1 MKKLIPC
8 VLILLLVF
16 GCAPH
21 FKKERELSKP
31 LIGLAISKIQQ
42 NDIQGALIELRKAQK
57 ANSSDPEVYYY
68 LAYAY
73 QISGKY
79 DKAIEN
85 ADKAISY
92 ADHLDLDHPGL
103 KSESYN
109 LKGTILSA
117 QGKNEEAIEAFK
129 KALKDELYQTPEYVY
144 NNLGALYL
152 QMKNIPL
159 ALENAQKALDANSHY
174 APAWELLARI
184 YVLQG
189 KTSDAIGA
197 LKHAIL
203 EFPAY
208 TEAHWELAQLYLQTG
223 NKVEGKQ
230 QLLEVLK
237 LDPDGPFGQ
246 MAAEKLKGMK

>member
-1 MKKLIPC
+1 MKRMIPC
-8 VLILLLVF
+8 VLILLLAF

-31 LIGLAISKIQQ
+31 LVGLAISKLQE
-42 NDIQGALIELRKAQK
+42 NNVQGALIELRKAEM
-57 ANSSDPEVYYY
+57 ANPSDPEVYYY
-68 LAYAY
+68 LAYTY
-73 QISGKY
+73 KMSGKF
-79 DKAIEN
+79 DKAIDN
-85 ADKAISY
+85 IDKAIRYS
-92 ADHLDLDHPGL
+92 DNLDFEHPGL
-103 KSESYN
+103 KSEAYN
-109 LKGTILSA
+109 LKGTILSE

-129 KALKDELYQTPEYVY
+129 KALKDELYKTPEYVY

-152 QMKNIPL
+152 HIKNIPQ
-159 ALENAQKALDANSHY
+159 ALENAQKALEVNSHY

-189 KTSDAIGA
+189 KTSDAIEA

-203 EFPAY
+203 DFPAY

-223 NKVEGKQ
+223 NKVAGKQ

-237 LDPDGPFGQ
+237 IDPDGSFGQ
-246 MAAEKLKGMK
+246 MAAEKLKSMY